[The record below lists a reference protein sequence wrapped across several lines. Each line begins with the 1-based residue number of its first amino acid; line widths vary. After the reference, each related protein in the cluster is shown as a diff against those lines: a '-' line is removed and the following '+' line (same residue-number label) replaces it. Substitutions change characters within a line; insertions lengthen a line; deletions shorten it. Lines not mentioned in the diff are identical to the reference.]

1 MSFAPWFEVFSAF
14 TLNSPSDASS
24 QSIGVSAHSSTAQ
37 HHCQRPA
44 CGHLFFIVWEAEK
57 SKIKL
62 LNLFLHEDSL
72 LDLQAPNSL
81 LTWCRGELRFLF
93 LYNGVYHR
101 DSTLRIPFKQHY
113 LPKDPPPLI
122 IITGYKASTYDLS
135 KDRINCFITEDKINV
150 SKGQIQEVNRLSS
163 IFPFSL
169 TSYTSLKVWWACWRL
184 IRDR

>member
-1 MSFAPWFEVFSAF
+1 MCMSFAPWFEVFSAF

-24 QSIGVSAHSSTAQ
+24 QSIEGVSAHSATVQ

-62 LNLFLHEDSL
+62 LNLFLHE
-72 LDLQAPNSL
+72 NSL
-81 LTWCRGELRFLF
+81 LELASPKQPSHMVQKGAIVSLS
-93 LYNGVYHR
+93 LQGHGVCHR

-122 IITGYKASTYDLS
+122 IIIGYKASTYDLS
-135 KDRINCFITEDKINV
+135 KDRVNCFITEDKINV
-150 SKGQIQEVNRLSS
+150 SKGQI
-163 IFPFSL
+163 
-169 TSYTSLKVWWACWRL
+169 
-184 IRDR
+184 